1 MWSLLEHASSSE
13 HEEMEAFCSFPL
25 NLDRLMTT
33 SINRLWRKRYYHDSD
48 VKKKAV
54 KLPPVNAYSGQNQLS
69 CKKFNYPETAMLG
82 RPWVGFSVNSQIWV
96 PSQQLISTT
105 SLTGEPLLRF
115 QVTVGPVN
123 SDCNHVKRLMQKLQ
137 SRNYTIIN
145 PQNWAK

>member
-1 MWSLLEHASSSE
+1 MWSLLEHASSFE

-33 SINRLWRKRYYHDSD
+33 SVNRLWRKRYYHDSD
-48 VKKKAV
+48 VKKKR
-54 KLPPVNAYSGQNQLS
+54 PYSGQNQLS
-69 CKKFNYPETAMLG
+69 CKKFNYPEAVMLG
-82 RPWVGFSVNSQIWV
+82 RPWVGFSVNCQIWV
-96 PSQQLISTT
+96 PSQQLVSTT
-105 SLTGEPLLRF
+105 SLTSEPLLRL